1 MSFPR
6 QSSFWTLLSTKLF
19 CSSASASENYFWTY
33 FFIMYDKLVN
43 LLILQRWQNNMKL
56 MMNVVISFV
65 VMVHLHSIKKSLI
78 ELFTFLTC
86 KVPGHLVSAD
96 VTVRIADFFIDLIK
110 NVLFK
115 FYFFKKQNHRIK
127 YLASPYFGGFWLFF
141 FEAFDYFILELLAY
155 DKSRHSTTNIVTN

>member
-1 MSFPR
+1 
-6 QSSFWTLLSTKLF
+6 
-19 CSSASASENYFWTY
+19 
-33 FFIMYDKLVN
+33 
-43 LLILQRWQNNMKL
+43 
-56 MMNVVISFV
+56 MMNVDISFV

-115 FYFFKKQNHRIK
+115 YYIFF
-127 YLASPYFGGFWLFF
+127 
-141 FEAFDYFILELLAY
+141 
-155 DKSRHSTTNIVTN
+155 